1 MISTQNLQLQE
12 LLFYVSATL
21 IHVHY
26 MFQYRLI
33 KHIHLQMEGYIC
45 IKTNFFDKVKYPF
58 SIVKQEN
65 LVHLYFI
72 ISAKTGAKTN
82 SF

>member
-1 MISTQNLQLQE
+1 
-12 LLFYVSATL
+12 
-21 IHVHY
+21 
-26 MFQYRLI
+26 
-33 KHIHLQMEGYIC
+33 MEGYIC

>member
-1 MISTQNLQLQE
+1 
-12 LLFYVSATL
+12 
-21 IHVHY
+21 
-26 MFQYRLI
+26 
-33 KHIHLQMEGYIC
+33 MEGYIC
-45 IKTNFFDKVKYPF
+45 IKTNFVDKVKYPF

-72 ISAKTGAKTN
+72 ISAKTGAKAN

>member
-1 MISTQNLQLQE
+1 
-12 LLFYVSATL
+12 
-21 IHVHY
+21 
-26 MFQYRLI
+26 
-33 KHIHLQMEGYIC
+33 MEGYIC

-82 SF
+82 SFLRIYEPFSKEKTKRCLLFDQTTPGCDYVNALARKHI